1 MLRKWKEKER
11 WSGRRR
17 SEPYGAEEEEEEE
30 RQVNRRMT
38 RRKSEPCGQMQEEKK
53 ECRRRDSVEEEWG
66 RGRRR
71 HSSSVMTTE
80 DKAGG
85 HLDRRCTRRR
95 RSEPCGTLHI
105 QLLPVSNRKRKELLK
120 RHAGGTSCSELVQP
134 RTAAEDRHV
143 PRGRSQPTGPLDHSE
158 HNHSDT
164 NIHCQRPHIASGT
177 SLGISSILMRS
188 SVIGWCG
195 YPVTLH
201 PIITANVFVTISFS
215 FRL

>member
-1 MLRKWKEKER
+1 MKRLSSLMLRKWKEKER

-30 RQVNRRMT
+30 RQINRRMT

-53 ECRRRDSVEEEWG
+53 ECRRRDSVEEEWR

-71 HSSSVMTTE
+71 NSSSVMMTE

-95 RSEPCGTLHI
+95 RSEPCSTLHI

-120 RHAGGTSCSELVQP
+120 RHAGGMSCSELVQP

-143 PRGRSQPTGPLDHSE
+143 PRGRSQPAGPLDHSE
-158 HNHSDT
+158 QTHSNHNNFHCQQPDSHHNHT
-164 NIHCQRPHIASGT
+164 
-177 SLGISSILMRS
+177 
-188 SVIGWCG
+188 
-195 YPVTLH
+195 
-201 PIITANVFVTISFS
+201 
-215 FRL
+215 